1 MCTHCGET
9 GALTNLP
16 ALGHDYAA
24 VVTEPT
30 CETPGFTT
38 HTCGRCGD
46 HFTDSYI
53 APTGHTYGDGVVT
66 REPTC
71 TREGEMTYTCSCGK
85 THTEP
90 IAKLAHSY
98 VPQIVEPT
106 CTELGYTA
114 YVCAHCGD
122 RTTGDYVRELGHDW
136 NAGTVVQAPRLTKE
150 GLLEQTCRRCG
161 AEQKTVL
168 PVLESCAG
176 TICPS
181 HDYHDAPEFGHWSHA
196 GIDYTLELGLFRGT
210 SDTEF
215 SPNVAMTRAMLV
227 TVLYRLDGQKEPTGA
242 NPFTDVEPDS
252 WYTEAVIWA
261 VENEI
266 VLGMGDGTFAPEAE
280 ITREQMA
287 AILYRYAAYRGDDM
301 TTDADLAA
309 FPDEERV
316 SAYAREALA
325 WAVDRG
331 LINGVAQNGE
341 SWLEPQAGATRAQ
354 VATILM
360 RFLKQK

>member
-1 MCTHCGET
+1 
-9 GALTNLP
+9 
-16 ALGHDYAA
+16 
-24 VVTEPT
+24 
-30 CETPGFTT
+30 
-38 HTCGRCGD
+38 
-46 HFTDSYI
+46 
-53 APTGHTYGDGVVT
+53 
-66 REPTC
+66 
-71 TREGEMTYTCSCGK
+71 
-85 THTEP
+85 
-90 IAKLAHSY
+90 
-98 VPQIVEPT
+98 
-106 CTELGYTA
+106 
-114 YVCAHCGD
+114 
-122 RTTGDYVRELGHDW
+122 
-136 NAGTVVQAPRLTKE
+136 
-150 GLLEQTCRRCG
+150 
-161 AEQKTVL
+161 
-168 PVLESCAG
+168 
-176 TICPS
+176 
-181 HDYHDAPEFGHWSHA
+181 
-196 GIDYTLELGLFRGT
+196 
-210 SDTEF
+210 
-215 SPNVAMTRAMLV
+215 MTRAMLV

-331 LINGVAQNGE
+331 LINGVAQGGE
-341 SWLEPQAGATRAQ
+341 SWLEPRAGATRAQ

-360 RFLKQK
+360 HFLKQK

>member
-1 MCTHCGET
+1 MSKVLIIGCGGVASVAIHKCCQVPE
-9 GALTNLP
+9 
-16 ALGHDYAA
+16 
-24 VVTEPT
+24 VFTEI
-30 CETPGFTT
+30 C
-38 HTCGRCGD
+38 
-46 HFTDSYI
+46 I
-53 APTGHTYGDGVVT
+53 ASRTKAKCD
-66 REPTC
+66 
-71 TREGEMTYTCSCGK
+71 
-85 THTEP
+85 
-90 IAKLAHSY
+90 KLAAELAPKTTTKITTAQVDADHVDEVIALIKSY
-98 VPQIVEPT
+98 QPDLVMNIALPYQDLTIMDA
-106 CTELGYTA
+106 CLA
-114 YVCAHCGD
+114 CGD

-280 ITREQMA
+280 
-287 AILYRYAAYRGDDM
+287 
-301 TTDADLAA
+301 
-309 FPDEERV
+309 RV
-316 SAYAREALA
+316 VLIFDKTSNSLQNCSTYHRIESPVRPALSCPSQGCGRNQQARSAPARPAL
-325 WAVDRG
+325 R
-331 LINGVAQNGE
+331 QT
-341 SWLEPQAGATRAQ
+341 AGP
-354 VATILM
+354 L
-360 RFLKQK
+360 

>member
-1 MCTHCGET
+1 MSART
-9 GALTNLP
+9 G
-16 ALGHDYAA
+16 
-24 VVTEPT
+24 
-30 CETPGFTT
+30 
-38 HTCGRCGD
+38 
-46 HFTDSYI
+46 
-53 APTGHTYGDGVVT
+53 
-66 REPTC
+66 
-71 TREGEMTYTCSCGK
+71 
-85 THTEP
+85 
-90 IAKLAHSY
+90 
-98 VPQIVEPT
+98 
-106 CTELGYTA
+106 
-114 YVCAHCGD
+114 
-122 RTTGDYVRELGHDW
+122 TTGDYVRELGHDW

-227 TVLYRLDGQKEPTGA
+227 TVLYRLDGQKEPTGT

-309 FPDEERV
+309 FPDEKTV
-316 SAYAREALA
+316 SSYACEPLA